1 MIQIP
6 PEDIRWVGDD
16 PVVSRLGEAGAQGT
30 VVTVSSTGRGRGRSG
45 NQFATEIQPSQN
57 NVMDENERKFEILNT
72 DTLIKKVF
80 NVYLTVKSFA
90 L

>member
-30 VVTVSSTGRGRGRSG
+30 VVTVSSTGRGRGPSG